1 MTMVVWVLWG
11 VLFFIM
17 GLMISLL
24 ENWARGEVIPHWRIL
39 IVGTSASVIAGL
51 VTVAVAG
58 GFIPH
63 IPIIVTIAA
72 LMVDRVNDR
81 MRQGL

>member
-1 MTMVVWVLWG
+1 MAVWIATGIVCLIIG
-11 VLFFIM
+11 AVA
-17 GLMISLL
+17 GLL